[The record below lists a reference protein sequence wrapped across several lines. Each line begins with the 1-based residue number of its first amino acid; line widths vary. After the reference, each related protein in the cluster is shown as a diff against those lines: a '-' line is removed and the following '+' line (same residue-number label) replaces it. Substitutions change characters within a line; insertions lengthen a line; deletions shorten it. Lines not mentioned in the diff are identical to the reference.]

1 MRPVNADVPPFRF
14 VATVLRRRWLL
25 VLGAGALGAAAG
37 IVVAAVVPPTYTAK
51 AQLVIDAQAATIG
64 NVIDD
69 AAVDTRVEMLMS
81 DGHLRQ
87 MLKSLDHAANPAAS
101 TDTVP
106 APSMTDRIE
115 LLRTK
120 LMARLAPFTGAS
132 GSVAVPPEK
141 PETDLAALSLDD
153 LQKSI
158 NVYRERRSRVIS
170 VTYRSRDPV
179 AAAAMANT
187 GVEVYVD
194 DLRSQRAKSRLDTLR
209 RLEERIP
216 EAKVAMEAAEGTLR
230 RFASAHGLL
239 ADGDAGDEDLR
250 IAEINRQLAIARF
263 DLAERSH
270 GPEATKGPGGD
281 GGANSSTFQTTA
293 RSGPMPLYPL
303 GIAGHP
309 GTLAG
314 MAAPF
319 AASAG
324 RPETAT
330 DAAGADMPDSD
341 VLAARVRYLER
352 WQSRLQSVRAQ
363 TLEAELAYRDLVRNA
378 ASALQVY
385 DALLRRQ
392 ADLLTQESRPPEAR
406 VLSLAAPPEKPSS
419 PDTLL
424 FILPATL
431 FACLSGGLV
440 ALILERGNHTLRSP
454 SLVGADGRSPETVL
468 LPHVGRLSGQ
478 RGALARLGQPFSAY
492 TGAVRL
498 LSAQMTIETGPDG
511 EESCICLVTSS
522 GPGEGKTTLAISL
535 AAYLRTIDRKV
546 LLVDMDFRR
555 PGLAPGF
562 DAARGNGILDLLRG
576 TPPGE
581 IIARHEGFGID
592 YLPLPVDRIDPMLV
606 LADRELDRVMR
617 DLRGQY
623 DVVVIDGSPM
633 AGTADARLILPLV
646 DRVVLASR
654 WGRTL
659 IEDTRTALAR
669 LHDLQ
674 MAERTEL
681 VMTMVPLRRYE
692 RHHYRE
698 IN

>member
-1 MRPVNADVPPFRF
+1 MRPVNADIPPFRF

-25 VLGAGALGAAAG
+25 VLGAGTLGAAAG

-87 MLKSLDHAANPAAS
+87 MLKSLAHAADPATSIDA
-101 TDTVP
+101 VP
-106 APSMTDRIE
+106 APSMSERVE

-120 LMARLAPFTGAS
+120 LVARLAPFTGTS
-132 GSVAVPPEK
+132 GSDAVPPEE
-141 PETDLAALSLDD
+141 PETDLAALRLDD

-194 DLRSQRAKSRLDTLR
+194 DLRSQKAKSRLDSLR

-239 ADGDAGDEDLR
+239 ENGDAGNEDVR
-250 IAEINRQLAIARF
+250 IAEINRQLAIARSE
-263 DLAERSH
+263 LAERRR
-270 GPEATKGPGGD
+270 GAETMLAPEGD
-281 GGANSSTFQTTA
+281 GDASPSTFQRNA
-293 RSGPMPLYPL
+293 RSGPMTLYPQ

-324 RPETAT
+324 RPETAADEAET
-330 DAAGADMPDSD
+330 DLPDSD

-363 TLEAELAYRDLVRNA
+363 TLDAELAYRDLVRNA

-392 ADLLTQESRPPEAR
+392 GDLLTQESQRPDAR
-406 VLSLAAPPEKPSS
+406 ILSLAAPPEKPSS
-419 PDTLL
+419 PDTIL
-424 FILPATL
+424 FILPAAL
-431 FACLSGGLV
+431 FACLSGGLLAV
-440 ALILERGNHTLRSP
+440 MLERGNHTLRSP
-454 SLVGADGRSPETVL
+454 SLVAVDGRSPETVL
-468 LPHVGRLSGQ
+468 MPHVGRLSGQ
-478 RGALARLGQPFSAY
+478 RGALARLAEPFSAY
-492 TGAVRL
+492 TDAVRL
-498 LSAQMTIETGPDG
+498 VSAQITMETGPDG

-522 GPGEGKTTLAISL
+522 GPEEGKTTLAISL
-535 AAYLRTIDRKV
+535 AAYLQTIGRKV

-562 DAARGNGILDLLRG
+562 DASREKGILDFLRG
-576 TPPGE
+576 TPRGDV
-581 IIARHEGFGID
+581 IARHEGFGID
-592 YLPLPVDRIDPMLV
+592 YLPLPTDRIDPMLV
-606 LADRELDRVMR
+606 LADRELDRVIR
-617 DLRGQY
+617 DLRSQY

-646 DRVVLASR
+646 DRVILASR

-659 IEDTRTALAR
+659 VDDTRAALAR

-681 VMTMVPLRRYE
+681 IMTMVPLRRYE